1 MHFEDTPEEAAF
13 RAEVRAWLEKNAERK
28 SPGDDADRSMGE
40 GTRDHVKDAKAWQKK
55 KADAGWACLR
65 WPKEYGGREATPIQ
79 QVIWNQEESNFKVP
93 PDVFAIGIGMC
104 GPTILTHGTEEQK
117 RKWIPKMLTGEEVWC
132 QLFSEPAA
140 GSDLGGL
147 RTSAVR
153 QGDDWIING
162 QKIWTTGAH
171 FCDWGV
177 LVTRHDFDAQKHAG
191 LTYFVVD
198 MKAPGVEVRP
208 ITQINGGRNFN
219 EVFFTDVRIPDAHRL
234 GEVGE
239 GWKVSITTLMN
250 ERATIMGGGGT
261 GGVGELLRLARTT
274 QRNGKPAIEDPAVRQ
289 RLAEFYTRSKGLQY
303 TSYRI
308 LTAIS
313 RGRLPGPEAS
323 IGKLVSASLVQ
334 EMAAF
339 AIELQG
345 VDGAVMDPG
354 DGALWQDT
362 WLGIPGLRI
371 AGGSD
376 EIMRN
381 IISERVLGLPPEPR
395 ADKGIP
401 FRQIPSGR

>member
-1 MHFEDTPEEAAF
+1 
-13 RAEVRAWLEKNAERK
+13 
-28 SPGDDADRSMGE
+28 
-40 GTRDHVKDAKAWQKK
+40 
-55 KADAGWACLR
+55 
-65 WPKEYGGREATPIQ
+65 
-79 QVIWNQEESNFKVP
+79 
-93 PDVFAIGIGMC
+93 
-104 GPTILTHGTEEQK
+104 
-117 RKWIPKMLTGEEVWC
+117 
-132 QLFSEPAA
+132 
-140 GSDLGGL
+140 
-147 RTSAVR
+147 
-153 QGDDWIING
+153 
-162 QKIWTTGAH
+162 
-171 FCDWGV
+171 
-177 LVTRHDFDAQKHAG
+177 
-191 LTYFVVD
+191 
-198 MKAPGVEVRP
+198 
-208 ITQINGGRNFN
+208 
-219 EVFFTDVRIPDAHRL
+219 
-234 GEVGE
+234 
-239 GWKVSITTLMN
+239 
-250 ERATIMGGGGT
+250 MGGGGS
-261 GGVGELLRLARTT
+261 GGIGELMRLARTT
-274 QRNGKPAIEDPAVRQ
+274 QRNGRPAIEDPAVRQ
-289 RLAEFYTRSKGLQY
+289 RLAEFYVRSKGLQY

-323 IGKLVSASLVQ
+323 IGKLVSATLVQ